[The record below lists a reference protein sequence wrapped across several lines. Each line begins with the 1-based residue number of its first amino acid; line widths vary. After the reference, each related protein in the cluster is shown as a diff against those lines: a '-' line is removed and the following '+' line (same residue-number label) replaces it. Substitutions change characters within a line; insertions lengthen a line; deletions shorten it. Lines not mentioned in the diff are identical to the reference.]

1 MRVDADDFARP
12 CSCGREHH
20 IDVREIV
27 IESGA
32 IGKLEKEM
40 SDGDLK
46 ECISPLLI
54 CDTNSYKATEELM
67 EDIYDRCQVLILD
80 AEGLEADER
89 AVEIVENYMEEDIDL
104 VLAVGAGTIHDLSRF
119 VAHQYRI
126 PFVSVPTAASSDGFT
141 STVADM
147 TWNGVKKVFQAS
159 APLFVFADTDIFAK
173 APARLTAAGVSD
185 ILGKYIALATVI
197 STVLGTITAIGLSK
211 SRKVLKEMVL
221 TINNFPIL
229 NPEIVTAIG
238 LMLLFSSLGMTKG
251 YLTML
256 LAHIAFCTP
265 YVITSVYPK
274 VRSLDPN
281 LANAAMDLGAT
292 PYQALT
298 KVIVPM
304 IKEGIFAGAL
314 LAFTMSFDDFV
325 ISYFVSGNGV
335 KNISIVVYNMTKR
348 INPTINALSTI
359 VIVVIVLVL
368 LFANLIMPKLQA
380 STVKKMD
387 PKKRRIV
394 AVITAAAVVL
404 VLGKWTLVSQ
414 GNHVLRV
421 YNAGEYMDLSLLD
434 KFEKQYNCT
443 VVYETFES
451 NEMMYTK
458 LASGETYDV
467 LVPSDYMIER
477 LIKEEYLQALDWK
490 KIPNSKNLLP
500 EVQNKDYDPGNRY
513 SCPYFWGTVGILY
526 NKNVVSQE
534 DLDKEGWNILCDEKY
549 KGDLY
554 MYDSERDSF
563 MIALKALGYSMNT
576 KNLDEIQQ
584 AYEWLI
590 RQRDTMDP
598 IYAGDDVIDNMIS
611 GNKAMAV
618 VYSGDASYIISENPE
633 LGYYTPQQGTN
644 TWYDAMVITKDCNE
658 VDLAHEFINFMLDD
672 ENALSNT
679 EEVGYTST
687 VKSAFE
693 EMKNGT
699 YEGISSY
706 IPQIDNPKNE
716 IFGYQKPKIKQK
728 FAELWTKVKAK

>member
-1 MRVDADDFARP
+1 MKRNNKFFSMLYVVLCLAFFYLPILVTMIFSFNSSKSLTRFTGF
-12 CSCGREHH
+12 SLRWYQELLGNGE
-20 IDVREIV
+20 V
-27 IESGA
+27 I
-32 IGKLEKEM
+32 
-40 SDGDLK
+40 
-46 ECISPLLI
+46 
-54 CDTNSYKATEELM
+54 KAV
-67 EDIYDRCQVLILD
+67 Y
-80 AEGLEADER
+80 
-89 AVEIVENYMEEDIDL
+89 
-104 VLAVGAGTIHDLSRF
+104 
-119 VAHQYRI
+119 
-126 PFVSVPTAASSDGFT
+126 VSVTIAIIAT
-141 STVADM
+141 IVST
-147 TWNGVKKVFQAS
+147 
-159 APLFVFADTDIFAK
+159 I
-173 APARLTAAGVSD
+173 
-185 ILGKYIALATVI
+185 
-197 STVLGTITAIGLSK
+197 LGTITAIGLSK
-211 SRKVLKEMVL
+211 SKKVIKEL
-221 TINNFPIL
+221 LLNINNIPIL
-229 NPEIVTAIG
+229 NPEIVTAIS
-238 LMLLFSSLGMTKG
+238 LMLLFSSLGFRKG

-274 VRSLDPN
+274 VRALDPN
-281 LANAAMDLGAT
+281 MANAAMDLGAT
-292 PYQALT
+292 PFQALT

-458 LASGETYDV
+458 LSSGETYDV
-467 LVPSDYMIER
+467 LIPSDYMIER

-490 KIPNSKNLLP
+490 EIPNKKNLLND
-500 EVQNKDYDPGNRY
+500 VMNQSYDPGNRY

-526 NKNVVSQE
+526 DKTVVDE
-534 DLDKEGWNILCDEKY
+534 ADLKDGWNLLCNPKY
-549 KGDLY
+549 KGNIY

-576 KNLDEIQQ
+576 TNESEIEE
-584 AYEWLI
+584 AYQWLI
-590 RQRDTMDP
+590 DQRDTMDP

>member
-1 MRVDADDFARP
+1 M
-12 CSCGREHH
+12 
-20 IDVREIV
+20 
-27 IESGA
+27 A
-32 IGKLEKEM
+32 I
-40 SDGDLK
+40 
-46 ECISPLLI
+46 
-54 CDTNSYKATEELM
+54 
-67 EDIYDRCQVLILD
+67 
-80 AEGLEADER
+80 
-89 AVEIVENYMEEDIDL
+89 
-104 VLAVGAGTIHDLSRF
+104 
-119 VAHQYRI
+119 
-126 PFVSVPTAASSDGFT
+126 
-141 STVADM
+141 
-147 TWNGVKKVFQAS
+147 
-159 APLFVFADTDIFAK
+159 
-173 APARLTAAGVSD
+173 
-185 ILGKYIALATVI
+185 LATVI

-404 VLGKWTLVSQ
+404 VLGKWTIVSQ

-421 YNAGEYMDLSLLD
+421 YNAGEYMDLSL
-434 KFEKQYNCT
+434 
-443 VVYETFES
+443 S
-451 NEMMYTK
+451 
-458 LASGETYDV
+458 
-467 LVPSDYMIER
+467 
-477 LIKEEYLQALDWK
+477 LIH
-490 KIPNSKNLLP
+490 I
-500 EVQNKDYDPGNRY
+500 
-513 SCPYFWGTVGILY
+513 
-526 NKNVVSQE
+526 
-534 DLDKEGWNILCDEKY
+534 
-549 KGDLY
+549 
-554 MYDSERDSF
+554 
-563 MIALKALGYSMNT
+563 
-576 KNLDEIQQ
+576 
-584 AYEWLI
+584 
-590 RQRDTMDP
+590 
-598 IYAGDDVIDNMIS
+598 
-611 GNKAMAV
+611 
-618 VYSGDASYIISENPE
+618 
-633 LGYYTPQQGTN
+633 
-644 TWYDAMVITKDCNE
+644 
-658 VDLAHEFINFMLDD
+658 
-672 ENALSNT
+672 
-679 EEVGYTST
+679 
-687 VKSAFE
+687 
-693 EMKNGT
+693 
-699 YEGISSY
+699 
-706 IPQIDNPKNE
+706 
-716 IFGYQKPKIKQK
+716 
-728 FAELWTKVKAK
+728 

>member
-1 MRVDADDFARP
+1 MKRNNKFFSMLYVVLCLAFFYLPILVTMIFSFNSSKSLTRFTGF
-12 CSCGREHH
+12 SLRWYQELLGNGE
-20 IDVREIV
+20 V
-27 IESGA
+27 I
-32 IGKLEKEM
+32 
-40 SDGDLK
+40 
-46 ECISPLLI
+46 
-54 CDTNSYKATEELM
+54 KAV
-67 EDIYDRCQVLILD
+67 Y
-80 AEGLEADER
+80 
-89 AVEIVENYMEEDIDL
+89 
-104 VLAVGAGTIHDLSRF
+104 
-119 VAHQYRI
+119 
-126 PFVSVPTAASSDGFT
+126 VSVTIAIIAT
-141 STVADM
+141 IVST
-147 TWNGVKKVFQAS
+147 
-159 APLFVFADTDIFAK
+159 I
-173 APARLTAAGVSD
+173 
-185 ILGKYIALATVI
+185 
-197 STVLGTITAIGLSK
+197 LGTITAIGLSK
-211 SRKVLKEMVL
+211 SKKVIKEL
-221 TINNFPIL
+221 LLNINNIPIL
-229 NPEIVTAIG
+229 NPEIVTAIS
-238 LMLLFSSLGMTKG
+238 LMLLFSSLGFRKG

-274 VRSLDPN
+274 VRALDPN
-281 LANAAMDLGAT
+281 MANAAMDLGAT
-292 PYQALT
+292 PFQALT

-359 VIVVIVLVL
+359 VIVVIIVVL
-368 LFANLIMPKLQA
+368 LLANLLPKFKNKARKLNRKA
-380 STVKKMD
+380 VK
-387 PKKRRIV
+387 IV
-394 AVITAAAVVL
+394 SVVL
-404 VLGKWTLVSQ
+404 VVAVTAGLIKWGFVAQST
-414 GNHVLRV
+414 HVLKV
-421 YNAGEYMDLSLLD
+421 YNAGEYMDLSLLED
-434 KFEKQYNCT
+434 FEKKYDCT
-443 VVYETFES
+443 IVYETFES

-458 LASGETYDV
+458 LSSGETYDV
-467 LVPSDYMIER
+467 LIPSDYMIER

-490 KIPNSKNLLP
+490 EIPNKKNLLND
-500 EVQNKDYDPGNRY
+500 VMNQSYDPGNRY

-576 KNLDEIQQ
+576 KNPDEIQQ